1 MKDDELN
8 FRLCK
13 SDMGIV
19 MQSLEVLCFD
29 AYLLRSFDVTVLK
42 PPVYFLDALLK

>member
-1 MKDDELN
+1 MKDDELS

-42 PPVYFLDALLK
+42 PPGCFLDARLK